1 MTETSS
7 GTHWERED
15 WCKLADRLLDAAMAQ
30 ATPPGMH
37 GSLCRVS
44 PEA

>member
-30 ATPPGMH
+30 AAPRACTDRYAG
-37 GSLCRVS
+37 
-44 PEA
+44 